1 MTKNEE
7 TFLPSEEWREEFEK
21 QATTKLIDRM
31 YRAARSR
38 LRLFAGPTGHV
49 DSADVEDI
57 VMGVLGDTL
66 KGKLFWNP
74 EKESLENCLL
84 DAIKFRVRNR
94 WEKEQRRKHDPIEED
109 DDARSVAEQA
119 AAGAT
124 VPAAPAAGVRQLR
137 IKAVYDDVIAALRPR
152 CVGQPRVLELLE
164 LYMDGV
170 TERDDV
176 LRESGMSER
185 EYKNARERLGRLVQD
200 LPAKLRDAALAALTT
215 T

>member
-1 MTKNEE
+1 MTKIEE

-38 LRLFAGPTGHV
+38 LRLFAGPAGHV
-49 DSADVEDI
+49 DSADVEDT
-57 VMGVLGDTL
+57 VMGVLADTL

-74 EKESLENCLL
+74 EKESLESCLL
-84 DAIKFRVRNR
+84 DAIKFRVRDR
-94 WEKEQRRKHDPIEED
+94 AEKAQRRKHDPIEED

-124 VPAAPAAGVRQLR
+124 VPAPPAAGVRQLQ
-137 IKAVYDDVIAALRPR
+137 IKAIYDQVIAALRPR
-152 CVGQPRVLELLE
+152 CAGQPRVLELLA
-164 LYMDGV
+164 LYMDGI

-200 LPAKLRDAALAALTT
+200 LPAKLRDAAIAALTNN
-215 T
+215 